1 MNSVSDGS
9 PLSSCVGRFPRPNN
23 KDNNNNNSNYMKKYS
38 KLIIAAIIALIFIG
52 TFVFLWQK
60 SQPKETVYS
69 EFTPKLDSIQKTTII
84 TGKIEPRNEVNVKPQ
99 ISGIITELFKEPG
112 QYVNAGDIIAK
123 VKVIPDMG
131 SLSNAEARVR
141 LADINLQQAQV
152 NYNREEN
159 LYNQKLVSAD
169 EFDKIKQAL
178 QQAKEEKNAAVDA
191 LQVVRDGVSKSNASA
206 SSTLVRSTIS
216 GVILDIPV
224 KVGNSV
230 ILSNTFNDGT
240 TIASVANMNDLI
252 FRGNIDETEVGQLVG
267 GMPMKITIG
276 ALQDLNFDATL
287 EYISPKAVESNGANQ
302 FEIKAAVKL
311 SELSGK
317 PGVSGNALRS
327 GYSANAEIVLNRADN
342 VLTIPESA
350 IEFSGDSTFVY
361 VIVGSSDKKSY
372 DRRQV
377 VTGLSDGVN
386 IEIKKGI
393 SIKDK
398 VRGPEIIAE
407 DEEK

>member
-1 MNSVSDGS
+1 
-9 PLSSCVGRFPRPNN
+9 
-23 KDNNNNNSNYMKKYS
+23 MKRYS

-60 SQPKETVYS
+60 SQPKEIVYN
-69 EFTPKLDSIQKTTII
+69 EFSPKQENIQKTTII

-99 ISGIITELFKEPG
+99 ISGIITELLKEAG
-112 QYVNAGDIIAK
+112 QYVQQGEVIAK

-131 SLSNAEARVR
+131 QLSSAEMRVR
-141 LADINLQQAQV
+141 LAEINLKQAQV
-152 NYNREEN
+152 DFQREEN
-159 LYNQKLVSAD
+159 LYNQQLVSAD
-169 EFDKIKQAL
+169 EFDKIKIAL
-178 QQAKEEKNAAVDA
+178 NQAKHEKAAAEDA

-240 TIASVANMNDLI
+240 TIATVANMNDLI
-252 FRGNIDETEVGQLVG
+252 FRGNIDETEVGQLVNN
-267 GMPMKITIG
+267 MPMKITIG
-276 ALQDLNFDATL
+276 ALQDLKFDANL
-287 EYISPKAVESNGANQ
+287 EYVSPKAVESNGANQ

-311 SELSGK
+311 ADG
-317 PGVSGNALRS
+317 GQIRS
-327 GYSANAEIVLNRADN
+327 GYSANAEIVLAKADK
-342 VLTIPESA
+342 VLSVPESA

-361 VIVGSSDKKSY
+361 VIKGDGKNKTY
-372 DRRQV
+372 ERTQV
-377 VTGLSDGVN
+377 TTGLSDGVN

-393 SIKDK
+393 TEKDK
-398 VRGPEIIAE
+398 VRGPEIVS
-407 DEEK
+407 DDKEK